1 MFSCVLI
8 IQDKAWID
16 KRDIERNWIIERTNA
31 LPKLI
36 LTEIAEIIGLRGIEW
51 EKKIVRGRCSYVFD

>member
-16 KRDIERNWIIERTNA
+16 IRDIERNWIIERTNA

-36 LTEIAEIIGLRGIEW
+36 LTEIAEIIGLGGIE
-51 EKKIVRGRCSYVFD
+51 